1 MTRNRT
7 RRRAN
12 TNALNLAAGLGFAG
26 MHSAITLWYRLPML
40 AAGYAASGKPHHA
53 PELERMV
60 SEKTSAMV
68 EGAFNAQREMLR
80 LTGAAMTGR
89 LDFSEMPDA
98 AVAIASAGLRPALR
112 TVKANSRRLSRR

>member
-1 MTRNRT
+1 MTKNRT
-7 RRRAN
+7 RRRADA
-12 TNALNLAAGLGFAG
+12 NALNLATGLGFAG

-40 AAGYAASGKPHHA
+40 AAGFTASGTPRHA

-68 EGAFNAQREMLR
+68 EGAFNVQREMVR
-80 LTGAAMTGR
+80 LAGAAMTGR
-89 LDFSEMPDA
+89 LDVSQMQDA
-98 AVAIASAGLRPALR
+98 AVAIASAGLRPAMR